1 MRDDVALL
9 TFSLDQ
15 VWYGINVHEVFE
27 VVPLPKLTPLADA
40 PSFVS
45 GLFNLRG
52 HIVTTIDLRERLGLK
67 RRPWN
72 VKNAVL
78 VIRYQE
84 KLYGLIVDE
93 ALSLVTLPAQDME
106 ASPDLSSL
114 TGSLQSKFVVGV
126 GKLEKRLIP
135 ILSLSRIFTIV
146 EPHELGDWQ
155 VKEPHRFDPSKRAE
169 RPSNG

>member
-1 MRDDVALL
+1 MKDDITLL
-9 TFSLDQ
+9 TFLLDQ
-15 VWYGINVHEVFE
+15 FWYAINVHEVFE

-67 RRPWN
+67 RRAWN
-72 VKNAVL
+72 AKNAVL
-78 VIRYQE
+78 VIRYQD

-106 ASPDLSSL
+106 PSPDLSSL
-114 TGSLQSKFVVGV
+114 LGSLQSKFVIGV

-135 ILSLSRIFTIV
+135 ILSLSRIFTVI

-155 VKEPHRFDPSKRAE
+155 TKEPRGVDQGTRSE
-169 RPSNG
+169 RRPNG

>member
-1 MRDDVALL
+1 MKDDVTLL

-15 VWYGINVHEVFE
+15 IWYGINVHEVFE

-45 GLFNLRG
+45 GLFSLRG
-52 HIVTTIDLRERLGLK
+52 HIVTTIDLRERLNLK

-78 VIRYQE
+78 VIRYEE

-93 ALSLVTLPAQDME
+93 ALSLVTLPTKDME
-106 ASPDLSSL
+106 PSPDLSSFM
-114 TGSLQSKFVVGV
+114 GNLQSKFVIGV
-126 GKLEKRLIP
+126 GKLDKRLIP
-135 ILSLSRIFTIV
+135 ILSLSRIFTVV
-146 EPHELGDWQ
+146 EPHE
-155 VKEPHRFDPSKRAE
+155 
-169 RPSNG
+169 

>member
-1 MRDDVALL
+1 MKDDLTLL

-15 VWYGINVHEVFE
+15 TWYGLNVHEVFE

-72 VKNAVL
+72 AKNAVL
-78 VIRYQE
+78 VVRYQD

-93 ALSLVTLPAQDME
+93 ALSLVTLPMQDME
-106 ASPDLSSL
+106 PSPDLSSL
-114 TGSLQSKFVVGV
+114 LGSLQSKFVIGV
-126 GKLEKRLIP
+126 GKLDKRLIP
-135 ILSLSRIFTIV
+135 ILSISRIFTIV

-155 VKEPHRFDPSKRAE
+155 VKEPRGGDQGRRSE
-169 RPSNG
+169 RRPNG